1 MDLGSHTGSHPDLV
15 EWVRYTGKLEIIYRL
30 LRSITYNKCKLV
42 KKKKKILERK
52 NEKMLHF
59 TAQSKNLQHISKNKK
74 NKKKILNS
82 GICLLI
88 NTHTE

>member
-42 KKKKKILERK
+42 KKKKKSWKEKMKKCYISLHKVKIYSTSQKIKKIKKKYLILES
-52 NEKMLHF
+52 
-59 TAQSKNLQHISKNKK
+59 AS
-74 NKKKILNS
+74 
-82 GICLLI
+82 
-88 NTHTE
+88 